1 MSQDPPTFSWEK
13 DMPERCTR
21 CDANRY
27 LSGILFQNADLKRE
41 NDRLKATLD
50 LVDRIVRELS
60 RETRQKFE
68 RGMKA

>member
-1 MSQDPPTFSWEK
+1 MSADKSVFWWESE
-13 DMPERCTR
+13 MPERCTR

>member
-13 DMPERCTR
+13 DMPERCVK
-21 CDANRY
+21 CDYNRFI
-27 LSGILFQNADLKRE
+27 SGILYQNADLKRE

-50 LVDRIVRELS
+50 LVDRIVRGLS
-60 RETRQKFE
+60 RDVRKEFE

>member
-1 MSQDPPTFSWEK
+1 
-13 DMPERCTR
+13 MPERCTR

-50 LVDRIVRELS
+50 LVERIVRELS

>member
-1 MSQDPPTFSWEK
+1 MSADKPVFWWEGE
-13 DMPERCTR
+13 MPERCTR

-41 NDRLKATLD
+41 NARLNATLD
-50 LVDRIVRELS
+50 LVQRIVRELS
-60 RETRQKFE
+60 REVRREFE

>member
-1 MSQDPPTFSWEK
+1 
-13 DMPERCTR
+13 MPERCTR

-27 LSGILFQNADLKRE
+27 LSGILFQNMDLKRE
-41 NDRLKATLD
+41 NDRLKATLE
-50 LVDRIVRELS
+50 LVERIVRELS

>member
-1 MSQDPPTFSWEK
+1 
-13 DMPERCTR
+13 MPERCVK
-21 CDANRY
+21 CDYNRFI
-27 LSGILFQNADLKRE
+27 SGILFQNSDLKRE

-50 LVDRIVRELS
+50 MVQRIVRELS

>member
-1 MSQDPPTFSWEK
+1 
-13 DMPERCTR
+13 MPERCVK
-21 CDANRY
+21 CDYNRFI
-27 LSGILFQNADLKRE
+27 SGILYQNADLKRE

>member
-1 MSQDPPTFSWEK
+1 
-13 DMPERCTR
+13 MPERCTR

>member
-1 MSQDPPTFSWEK
+1 
-13 DMPERCTR
+13 MPERCTR

-27 LSGILFQNADLKRE
+27 LSSILFQNADLKRE

-50 LVDRIVRELS
+50 RVQRIVRELS
-60 RETRQKFE
+60 REVRREFE

>member
-1 MSQDPPTFSWEK
+1 MSQDPPVFSWEK

-27 LSGILFQNADLKRE
+27 LSGILFQNSDLKRE

-50 LVDRIVRELS
+50 LVDRIVRGLS
-60 RETRQKFE
+60 RDVRKEFE

>member
-1 MSQDPPTFSWEK
+1 
-13 DMPERCTR
+13 MPERCTR

-41 NDRLKATLD
+41 NARLNATLD
-50 LVDRIVRELS
+50 LVQRIVRELS
-60 RETRQKFE
+60 REVRREFE

>member
-1 MSQDPPTFSWEK
+1 
-13 DMPERCTR
+13 MPERCTR

-50 LVDRIVRELS
+50 LVERIVRGLS
-60 RETRQKFE
+60 RDVRKEFE